1 MIKVSSFEDVT
12 GLISARI
19 EEGLTLDYKREP
31 GNNKELAK
39 DMSAFANTEGGT
51 LIYGISSRD
60 RIPTALS
67 WIEGDN
73 IEERIQNVAATSIY
87 PKIEGITVSRYPN
100 PSNEKQAIYVVQVPK
115 SRHAPHMSD
124 NRYYKRHGSISIA
137 MDHEEI
143 KNALLGKGRTTALAF
158 EISANLSL
166 LDKTYTLIE
175 RVYVMS
181 PQKRKRI
188 AMVPFHTDAWN
199 AVVASGLMFAF
210 SEEITKLLVET
221 YALIYEINSLIDW
234 LKIEV
239 EPIVHTSADE
249 SSFKEA
255 GTYVPAI
262 IRDKLTK
269 LRSLLQQATADL
281 SS

>member
-1 MIKVSSFEDVT
+1 MTKVGSFEDVR
-12 GLISARI
+12 GLISAQI
-19 EEGLTLDYKREP
+19 EEGLTLDYKRDL
-31 GNNKELAK
+31 GNNKEIAK
-39 DMSAFANTEGGT
+39 DISALANTEGGT
-51 LIYGISSRD
+51 LIYGISSKD
-60 RIPTALS
+60 RIPIALS

-87 PKIEGITVSRYPN
+87 PKIEGIAVSRYPN

-115 SRHAPHMSD
+115 SIHAPHMSD
-124 NRYYKRHGSISIA
+124 NRYCKRHGSISIA
-137 MDHEEI
+137 MDHEEV
-143 KNALLGKGRTTALAF
+143 KSALLGKGRTTALAF

-166 LDKTYTLIE
+166 LDETYTLIE
-175 RVYVMS
+175 RVYVIS

-188 AMVPFHTDAWN
+188 VIVPFHTDAWN

-210 SEEITKLLVET
+210 SEEIIKLLVET
-221 YALIYEINSLIDW
+221 YALIHEINSLIDW

-249 SSFKEA
+249 GSLKEA
-255 GTYVPAI
+255 GTWVPAI

-269 LRSLLQQATADL
+269 LRTLLRQATAGL

>member
-1 MIKVSSFEDVT
+1 MIKIGSFEDVE
-12 GLISARI
+12 GLIGARI
-19 EEGLTLDYKREP
+19 EEGLTLDYKRDL
-31 GNNKELAK
+31 GNNREVAK

-51 LIYGISSRD
+51 LIYGISSKD
-60 RIPTALS
+60 RIPTALF

-73 IEERIQNVAATSIY
+73 IEERIQNVAAASIH
-87 PKIEGITVSRYPN
+87 PKIEGIAVLRYPN
-100 PSNEKQAIYVVQVPK
+100 PINEKQAIYVVQVPK
-115 SRHAPHMSD
+115 STYGPHMSD

-137 MDHEEI
+137 MDHDEV
-143 KNALLGKGRTTALAF
+143 KNALLGKGRTSALTF

-175 RVYVMS
+175 RVYVIS

-188 AMVPFHTDAWN
+188 AIVPFHTDAWN
-199 AVVASGLMFAF
+199 AVVASGSMFAF

-221 YALIYEINSLIDW
+221 YALIHEINSLIDW

-239 EPIVHTSADE
+239 EPIIHTSADE
-249 SSFKEA
+249 GSLKEA

-269 LRSLLQQATADL
+269 LRILLQQATVGL